1 MSINEKEFNEKIVET
16 VLSLTS
22 SATVEINRETL
33 PQHVQFAMQMIKTS
47 NPEAEAF
54 QTDIEILVERILRV
68 RNAGTSFHR
77 LDASTTTDHQ
87 EWLDNKRSKIE
98 DGVHWNAFRKYLQ
111 RQLSTEQ
118 LKEIDGAMDSILG
131 AIETLKGRVIGSRGG
146 LLSEMFN
153 LEKQPIL

>member
-1 MSINEKEFNEKIVET
+1 MSINEKEFNEKIVEL

-33 PQHVQFAMQMIKTS
+33 PQHVQDAVRMMKVM
-47 NPEAEAF
+47 NREAEAF
-54 QTDIEILVERILRV
+54 QTDIALLVERILRV

-118 LKEIDGAMDSILG
+118 LKEIDGATDSILG
-131 AIETLKGRVIGSRGG
+131 L
-146 LLSEMFN
+146 
-153 LEKQPIL
+153 

>member
-54 QTDIEILVERILRV
+54 QTDIEILVER
-68 RNAGTSFHR
+68 
-77 LDASTTTDHQ
+77 
-87 EWLDNKRSKIE
+87 
-98 DGVHWNAFRKYLQ
+98 Y
-111 RQLSTEQ
+111 
-118 LKEIDGAMDSILG
+118 
-131 AIETLKGRVIGSRGG
+131 
-146 LLSEMFN
+146 
-153 LEKQPIL
+153 